1 LLFFT
6 DDREKLFG
14 NSERRPYWH
23 LHEST
28 RSAKTPVLPLRVGEK
43 YSPDVTLT
51 IFQTV
56 SEVAFSEVREQEDL
70 LKPFL
75 MSTIKEGTTLR
86 EAP

>member
-1 LLFFT
+1 MAKVEL
-6 DDREKLFG
+6 EKLFG

-43 YSPDVTLT
+43 YAPDVTLT

-56 SEVAFSEVREQEDL
+56 S
-70 LKPFL
+70 
-75 MSTIKEGTTLR
+75 
-86 EAP
+86 